1 MRDIM
6 DNKKILLVNLSKGML
21 GELNANLLGMI
32 LVMKIQMA
40 ALSRA
45 DSYGQKLSDF
55 YLYIDEFQNVT
66 TPAIASILSEARK
79 YRLSLNI
86 AHQYIA
92 QLPDNIRDAVFG
104 NVGSMCIFRISTDDA
119 KYLEPRF
126 APTFTASD
134 IMKLENRNCYVSLI
148 INGAPASK
156 PFNLATMQNPEG
168 RKDIVNDIKQL
179 SYLKY
184 GRDRNE
190 VEAETFAK
198 YKKNA
203 V

>member
-21 GELNANLLGMI
+21 GELNANLIGMI

-45 DSYGQKLSDF
+45 DSYGQKLPDF

-79 YRLSLNI
+79 YRLSLNV
-86 AHQYIA
+86 AHQYIE

-104 NVGSMCIFRISTDDA
+104 NVGSMAVFRVGPEEA
-119 KYLEPRF
+119 EFLEKKL
-126 APTFTASD
+126 APVFTAED
-134 IMKLENRNCYVSLI
+134 IMALENRNAYVNLI
-148 INGAPASK
+148 INGAPAS
-156 PFNLATMQNPEG
+156 
-168 RKDIVNDIKQL
+168 
-179 SYLKY
+179 
-184 GRDRNE
+184 
-190 VEAETFAK
+190 
-198 YKKNA
+198 
-203 V
+203 